1 MLKKLFKYDWKSVS
15 LLLFILHGI
24 LLFYTLIGRIGI
36 SIAMS
41 QSASHVITEDS
52 AQVFGIVGML
62 YVLGFVLFIFAIM
75 IATFVYLA
83 ARMQKSLFSDEGYL
97 THTHCPY
104 LRENCFFLK
113 SWFSVPGPC
122 WIFCASLFPF

>member
-62 YVLGFVLFIFAIM
+62 YVLGS
-75 IATFVYLA
+75 VYLCHH
-83 ARMQKSLFSDEGYL
+83 DCYL
-97 THTHCPY
+97 RVSGCPY
-104 LRENCFFLK
+104 AEEPVFR
-113 SWFSVPGPC
+113 
-122 WIFCASLFPF
+122 

>member
-62 YVLGFVLFIFAIM
+62 YVLGFVP
-75 IATFVYLA
+75 
-83 ARMQKSLFSDEGYL
+83 SLVLILVSLSSGL
-97 THTHCPY
+97 C
-104 LRENCFFLK
+104 
-113 SWFSVPGPC
+113 SV
-122 WIFCASLFPF
+122 F

>member
-52 AQVFGIVGML
+52 ARIP
-62 YVLGFVLFIFAIM
+62 
-75 IATFVYLA
+75 
-83 ARMQKSLFSDEGYL
+83 D
-97 THTHCPY
+97 THTA
-104 LRENCFFLK
+104 RISGKTAFF
-113 SWFSVPGPC
+113 
-122 WIFCASLFPF
+122 